1 MRLSHLHENKL
12 NIPAK
17 VMERYMEGNCLL
29 FAEALSKILNSP
41 IYSVLVG
48 FGGNDITVAHVV
60 VEYRNKYWDISGG
73 HSQSDL
79 IATYGDKG
87 ASTVFLEPYSASQW
101 DKYEVDLDKN
111 SKDDEKQGII
121 PGKHYLEPPE
131 ETNKW
136 ANLIAQMATIS

>member
-79 IATYGDKG
+79 IATYEKQG
-87 ASTVFLEPYSASQW
+87 APTVFLEPYSASQW
-101 DKYEVDLDKN
+101 DEYEVDLDKN
-111 SKDDEKQGII
+111 SKNDEEQGII
-121 PGKHYLEPPE
+121 PGKHYPEPPE

-136 ANLIAQMATIS
+136 ANLIAQMADIS